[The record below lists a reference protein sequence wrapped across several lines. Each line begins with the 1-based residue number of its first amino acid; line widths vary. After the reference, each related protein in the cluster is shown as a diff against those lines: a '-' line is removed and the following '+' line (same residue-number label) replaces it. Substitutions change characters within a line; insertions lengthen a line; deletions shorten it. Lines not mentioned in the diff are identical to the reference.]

1 MLVPYL
7 KQNNYTHV
15 ELMPLSEH
23 PFDGSWGYQNT
34 GFFAPTKRY
43 GTSDKLMKFVDMMH
57 QAGIDR
63 NYMMELH
70 YMNMIIKIL
79 ERVNGEVATLFIPEE
94 KFSASCNQR
103 PTIGWKSIIL
113 MESVWMQ

>member
-43 GTSDKLMKFVDMMH
+43 GTPDKLMKFVDMMTS
-57 QAGIDR
+57 GRDWS
-63 NYMMELH
+63 H
-70 YMNMIIKIL
+70 YGFCASSFCSRWIWTEII
-79 ERVNGEVATLFIPEE
+79 
-94 KFSASCNQR
+94 
-103 PTIGWKSIIL
+103 
-113 MESVWMQ
+113 